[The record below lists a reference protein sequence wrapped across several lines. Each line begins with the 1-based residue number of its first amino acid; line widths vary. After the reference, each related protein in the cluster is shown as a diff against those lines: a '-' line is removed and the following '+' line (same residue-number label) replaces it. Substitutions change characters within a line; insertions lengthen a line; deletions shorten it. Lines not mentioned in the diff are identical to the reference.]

1 MKNVSIQNLNLAK
14 NGITDQSLPI
24 LKSFAENQGSKIQ
37 LFLDSNKLSK
47 KSKDILQV
55 YQNLLL

>member
-1 MKNVSIQNLNLAK
+1 MKNISIQNLNLAK
-14 NGITDQSLPI
+14 NGITDQCLALI
-24 LKSFAENQGSKIQ
+24 KGFAENQGSKIQ

-55 YQNLLL
+55 YQNILL